1 MRDLLK
7 KLIVGIFLFLA
18 PSAMAKDYSLLVI
31 PDNIVTDNVAI
42 DSFIYNASA
51 EFFADDIINLL
62 NCTDN
67 IYSPNV
73 SELRNTFKQDAYAM
87 ISAKNLTNK
96 FKTTYNIDYTLSKKL
111 ADKTNTRYI
120 MLITSF
126 IDAENYILRRTF
138 WDVLNIPGASV
149 VDPAYKISTYAV
161 LIDTEKNMKLWS
173 DTYYKTISV
182 CENRIITRGA
192 SPQVEQ
198 LQKIKDYSRYLSP
211 QIAKN
216 IQQSILPPE
225 ILATESIKIDYNIG
239 NIDNVFTKK
248 YRHLLKEYDKVYQAK
263 KSDVKDF
270 SNDAKMKIVE
280 TTDKIKEANTER
292 KAIKEQ
298 KKLQSKLEVKATPV
312 IENSEIELNNIS
324 NKLKSDNKNLIQAI
338 FKKENNEIKYP
349 ELIEIEI
356 NKKKKSNLFGE
367 QNLYQPEL
375 RDYNQ

>member
-270 SNDAKMKIVE
+270 SNDTKMKIVE